1 MSWATVRRDRLGDGT
16 PVAVKDTTYDAR
28 LEADGLQA
36 LARAGAPVPEVIDV
50 DEHRLVMEWVE
61 GPADWERV
69 GRGLAA
75 AHLSTADAF
84 GYHRNNVIGPLVQ
97 DNTWHDDWADFY
109 VERRIVP
116 FLADLPADLARRL
129 RRAGD
134 GPLRELLG
142 SHRPRPGLVH
152 GDLWSGNV
160 VAGRSLVDPAV
171 CYADPELDRAFSEL
185 FGGLPARLWAA
196 HDEVAPPAE
205 GWRDRL
211 PALQLYHLLVHVRL
225 FGGHYV
231 TMVADRLAVY
241 GW

>member
-1 MSWATVRRDRLGDGT
+1 MSWANVRRDRLPDGRR
-16 PVAVKDTTYDAR
+16 VAVKETTYDAR
-28 LEADGLQA
+28 LEADGLRA
-36 LARAGAPVPEVIDV
+36 LARAGAPVPAVVDV
-50 DEHRLVMEWVE
+50 DDRRLVMEWVE

-84 GYHRNNVIGPLVQ
+84 GYHVDNVIGPLVQ
-97 DNTWHDDWADFY
+97 DNAWYDDWAGFY
-109 VERRIVP
+109 VERRIAP
-116 FLADLPADLARRL
+116 LSDDLPPDLARRL
-129 RRAGD
+129 RRACD
-134 GPLRELLG
+134 GPLRDLLG

-171 CYADPELDRAFSEL
+171 CYADPELDRAFSEV
-185 FGGLPARLWAA
+185 FGGLPARMWAA

-205 GWRDRL
+205 GWRERV

-231 TMVADRLAVY
+231 AMVADRLAVY